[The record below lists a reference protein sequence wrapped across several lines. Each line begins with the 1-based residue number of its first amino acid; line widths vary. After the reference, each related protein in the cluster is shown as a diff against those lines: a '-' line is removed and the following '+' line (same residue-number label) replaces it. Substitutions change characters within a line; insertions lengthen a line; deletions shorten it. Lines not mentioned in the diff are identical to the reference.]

1 MSTEKEDVSAHR
13 AVAEEVSKRA
23 QKQLRDLR
31 EELAEAQKKEIEASQ
46 KYKER
51 VSPGNSACKSPKC
64 LFSFLP
70 TAVCL
75 YPYERE
81 ISLKILNSLLSSR
94 L

>member
-1 MSTEKEDVSAHR
+1 MSAHR

-51 VSPGNSACKSPKC
+51 VSPGNSAYKSPKC

>member
-1 MSTEKEDVSAHR
+1 MSAHR